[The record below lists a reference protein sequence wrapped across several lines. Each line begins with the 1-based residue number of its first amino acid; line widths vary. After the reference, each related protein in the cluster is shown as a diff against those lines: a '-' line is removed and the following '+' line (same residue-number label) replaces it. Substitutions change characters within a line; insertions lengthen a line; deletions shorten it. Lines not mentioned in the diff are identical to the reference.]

1 METQIKGYV
10 NIGISSI
17 FFLYY
22 TLWVIGLP
30 FVDEEYAAVIHK
42 FFPPVEYALGVP
54 CVVFGLIFMV
64 LLVQSYIL
72 VCDDRKNK
80 SM

>member
-1 METQIKGYV
+1 MENQIKGYV
-10 NIGISSI
+10 NIGLSSI

-30 FVDEEYAAVIHK
+30 FVDEEYAIVIHK
-42 FFPPVEYALGVP
+42 LFPPVEYALGVP
-54 CVVFGLIFMV
+54 CVVFGLIFLI
-64 LLVQSYIL
+64 LLVNAYIL
-72 VCDDRKNK
+72 VCNDRKNK

>member
-54 CVVFGLIFMV
+54 CVVFGLIFMF